1 MNKRIF
7 SMMLVLMIAF
17 ASFSCACA
25 EAVPSVTVETV
36 VTVAAATSST
46 GAVLPETFK
55 VEVVPQSETA
65 TKVIAEI
72 TEAVKAAPVASYFGE
87 EVIKAAVAKLPAAVA
102 AKAEAPALVL
112 NELTTVTVSEYD
124 ASYEDV
130 VVSLALTAEYA
141 DNDAIVVLVG
151 IMVDGV
157 LTWVPMDATIVD
169 GQVNVTFT
177 QEVLSAAGDSEM
189 LFALLRAE

>member
-1 MNKRIF
+1 MNKRIL

-17 ASFSCACA
+17 ASFSFACA

-55 VEVVPQSETA
+55 VEIVPQSETA
-65 TKVIAEI
+65 VKVIAEI
-72 TEAVKAAPVASYFGE
+72 TEAVKSAPVASYFGE
-87 EVIKAAVAKLPAAVA
+87 EVMTAVAAKLPAAV
-102 AKAEAPALVL
+102 ETTALKL
-112 NELTTVTVSEYD
+112 NELTTVTVAEYD

-130 VVSLALTAEYA
+130 VVTLALTAEYA
-141 DNDAIVVLVG
+141 DDDAIVVLVG
-151 IMVDGV
+151 IVVDGV
-157 LTWVPMDATIVD
+157 LTWIPMDATIVD

-177 QEVLSAAGDSEM
+177 QEVLIAAGDSEM

>member
-1 MNKRIF
+1 MNKRIL
-7 SMMLVLMIAF
+7 SMMLVLMLAF
-17 ASFSCACA
+17 AGFACA

-36 VTVAAATSST
+36 VTVAGATSST
-46 GAVLPETFK
+46 GVVLPETFK

-65 TKVIAEI
+65 VKVIAEI

-87 EVIKAAVAKLPAAVA
+87 EVMTAVA
-102 AKAEAPALVL
+102 AKLPVAVETTALKL
-112 NELTTVTVSEYD
+112 NELTTVTVAGYD
-124 ASYEDV
+124 ATYEDV
-130 VVSLALTAEYA
+130 VVTLALTADYA
-141 DNDAIVVLVG
+141 DDDTIVVLVG
-151 IMVDGV
+151 IVVDGV

-177 QEVLSAAGDSEM
+177 QEVLTAAGSNEM